1 MVYDIEVHESNPRPY
16 RDLKFL
22 NDISFKKCVFFSFL
36 NNKCIII
43 SSFKKKN
50 TTISKRRRFYKW
62 ALHYFFN
69 FILFANVS

>member
-1 MVYDIEVHESNPRPY
+1 MVYDIEVHESNPKLY

-22 NDISFKKCVFFSFL
+22 DEISYFKSVFFAFL
-36 NNKCIII
+36 NNKCTII
-43 SSFKKKN
+43 SSLKKKT
-50 TTISKRRRFYKW
+50 TTITRRTKFYKW